1 MRLACGFLSIKVSAV
16 FLGPAGVALVGQLTN
31 FTTLLQG
38 TLGNAINSAVIKTTA
53 EAGDD
58 DPVRVNAIIGT
69 ALRLVV
75 AISLIV
81 AGILILGRSA
91 LAEWLL
97 SDNSF
102 SYVLFVLAFVFPA
115 TMLGQL
121 QVALFTARRRFELVS
136 ITNIGAT
143 VISALIFVASAWL
156 FGIRGALVGIAL
168 GYPLTLIMA
177 LYLARGDRNSR
188 LLERWP
194 NASRQYVRPVVSF
207 YPMLLMNSV
216 SLPLGLL
223 LVRDALIES
232 FGAPSAGLWQA
243 TVRLSDMYTMVFIV
257 TLSMYALPTLSAARD
272 DAVFR
277 VVLRRLVTICLAVT
291 GAAALLMY
299 VLRDLVV
306 RVVFTQEFVAVRDLW
321 PWQLVGDVFL
331 VASWPM
337 RSALMARGRQIA
349 YVAVEASI
357 GLSLF
362 VLTKL
367 LMPSLSLKAAN
378 VAHALTWTAIFGV
391 LLWLNRRALFT
402 R

>member
-1 MRLACGFLSIKVSAV
+1 
-16 FLGPAGVALVGQLTN
+16 
-31 FTTLLQG
+31 
-38 TLGNAINSAVIKTTA
+38 
-53 EAGDD
+53 
-58 DPVRVNAIIGT
+58 
-69 ALRLVV
+69 
-75 AISLIV
+75 
-81 AGILILGRSA
+81 
-91 LAEWLL
+91 
-97 SDNSF
+97 
-102 SYVLFVLAFVFPA
+102 
-115 TMLGQL
+115 
-121 QVALFTARRRFELVS
+121 
-136 ITNIGAT
+136 
-143 VISALIFVASAWL
+143 
-156 FGIRGALVGIAL
+156 
-168 GYPLTLIMA
+168 
-177 LYLARGDRNSR
+177 
-188 LLERWP
+188 
-194 NASRQYVRPVVSF
+194 
-207 YPMLLMNSV
+207 MLLMNSV
-216 SLPLGLL
+216 SLPLALL

-232 FGAPSAGLWQA
+232 FGVSSAGLWQA

-291 GAAALLMY
+291 GAAARLMY